1 MGLPTKPKTIPGP
14 KLTAQKSHAE
24 FPSLKN
30 IQKALNDLVRKMK
43 NNITLRDTGVLWVL
57 DPDLDISWGGGVV
70 SNKIF
75 FLPFGP
81 QFGLR

>member
-1 MGLPTKPKTIPGP
+1 
-14 KLTAQKSHAE
+14 
-24 FPSLKN
+24 
-30 IQKALNDLVRKMK
+30 MK

-57 DPDLDISWGGGVV
+57 DPDLDISWGGGRVV

-81 QFGLR
+81 QFGLT